1 MTPTVGGD
9 VGAARRTRGR
19 GPRSDRTL
27 LKWPVQLHGEP
38 TTDDRTLTDIIW
50 VWVKD
55 QDDQFHVG
63 KIT

>member
-1 MTPTVGGD
+1 MTNDTDGD
-9 VGAARRTRGR
+9 SGRGRGRGAAYARGR

-38 TTDDRTLTDIIW
+38 TTDDRTLTDI
-50 VWVKD
+50 KD

>member
-9 VGAARRTRGR
+9 VGVARRTRGR

-38 TTDDRTLTDIIW
+38 TTADRTLTDI
-50 VWVKD
+50 KD

-63 KIT
+63 KIA

>member
-19 GPRSDRTL
+19 GPRSGRTL
-27 LKWPVQLHGEP
+27 LEWPVQLHGEP
-38 TTDDRTLTDIIW
+38 TTDDRTLTDI
-50 VWVKD
+50 KD

-63 KIT
+63 KII